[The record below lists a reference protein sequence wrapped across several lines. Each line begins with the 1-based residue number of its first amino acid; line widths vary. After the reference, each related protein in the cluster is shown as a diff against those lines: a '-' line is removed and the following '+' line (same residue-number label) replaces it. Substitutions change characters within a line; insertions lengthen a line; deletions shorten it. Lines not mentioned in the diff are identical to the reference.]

1 MATQRYGIVS
11 GDESEIH
18 DEPHIEGRRVTVRV
32 VQSRVEERGDAP
44 ERVADELDIDIA
56 SVYEA
61 LAYYHSNP
69 EEMRAVE
76 RRHEQAVEAARRESS
91 LSPPDGE

>member
-1 MATQRYGIVS
+1 MATQRHGIVP
-11 GDESEIH
+11 GDESSIH
-18 DEPHIEGRRVTVRV
+18 DEPHVEGRRVTVRV
-32 VQSRVEERGDAP
+32 VQARVEERGDDP
-44 ERVADELDIDIA
+44 ECVADQLDLDIA

-61 LAYYHSNP
+61 LAYYHNNP

-76 RRHEQAVEAARRESS
+76 RRHEEAVAAAKRRSD